1 MIRYTQGNLPVFFL
15 SLVLV
20 CLRAAPDSAQA
31 QAPREVTINN
41 SAGRGGHLI
50 LMLRVESGEE
60 LPFLVD
66 TGSPITI
73 LDKSLEPRLGKRI
86 DIFTTRSSL
95 GAQKSGV
102 HPAPKLFLADVP
114 LVTDSYVMT
123 FDFRRGSVLS
133 RLRVMGILG
142 MDCLRHYC
150 LQLDFE
156 AGKLRFLDPDR
167 LDPAGLGKPFPIIFS
182 NVGQNFSAE
191 LLRAGQNDSCPFIS
205 HPGLFG
211 GSNTNLLIDTG
222 DNVDGAVET
231 GVIKGHYLT
240 RIVHFVIRPRALR
253 LKECNWDGQT
263 YTKLRVWTG
272 PKKNQL
278 GLRFLARHLVT
289 FDFPKRTMYL
299 KQTQADPLTARANR

>member
-1 MIRYTQGNLPVFFL
+1 MGKGITLFL
-15 SLVLV
+15 SLVLL
-20 CLRAAPDSAQA
+20 CSLGAADC
-31 QAPREVTINN
+31 APGQRPGAVTINH
-41 SAGRGGHLI
+41 SAGCGGHLI

-86 DIFTTRSSL
+86 DTFTTRSSF
-95 GAQKSGV
+95 GAQQSGI
-102 HPAPKLFLADVP
+102 HPAPKLFLGGVP
-114 LVTDSYVMT
+114 LMTDNYIST
-123 FDFRRGSVLS
+123 LDFHRGLVLS
-133 RLRVMGILG
+133 SLRIMGILG

-150 LQLDFE
+150 IQLDFE
-156 AGKLRFLDPDR
+156 AGKMRFLDPDHF
-167 LDPAGLGKPFPIIFS
+167 DPAGLGKPFPITFS

-222 DNVDGAVET
+222 DNVDGAVEK

-240 RIVHFVIRPRALR
+240 RLMHFVIRLRALR
-253 LKECNWDGQT
+253 LKKCTWDGQT

-278 GLRFLARHLVT
+278 GMRFLARHLVT
-289 FDFPKRTMYL
+289 FDLPKRTMYL
-299 KQTQADPLTARANR
+299 NQTRSDPLTARPHR